1 MDSYSAAFADLL
13 VDQNDRRIDDRPGIR
28 RPSLAVIE
36 NHLSSEAAANPA
48 LVGWQTFKPN
58 DDMQADA
65 MEGMCRGQ
73 SHRRNMAA
81 RGPPAAT
88 QFTPTRPPPLSQR
101 PPPLSQ
107 RPPPLSQR
115 PPPLSQRPAQ
125 PAQPAQPA
133 KLRVTAEEKP
143 RARRT
148 AEQPL
153 YVAKPAPK
161 STHPSTSL
169 MASKW
174 APQASGLATNLT
186 GWTAPRA
193 GVKITRMEAQAP
205 TVFRERPKR
214 PPVRSVPETSNATSA
229 NIGRPVAAS
238 TVAASTVA
246 ASTVAASTVAASTVA
261 ASTVAASTVAASTV
275 AASTVAASTVA
286 ASTVAASTVAASTVA
301 TAKVAPAKA
310 APAIAAP
317 AKAAPAPV
325 ALAKVVV
332 PSPPK
337 STPIAPSSV
346 PRTVGIIE
354 VRCAGHENG
363 GFYVD
368 RYLAEA
374 TIEMLKANAIKTE
387 DIQADQD
394 VWRVN

>member
-238 TVAASTVA
+238 TVAAST
-246 ASTVAASTVAASTVA
+246 SQLP
-261 ASTVAASTVAASTV
+261 V